1 LRLIFGPEALSRRHR
16 SHQGMLT
23 SWRGSMRVPS
33 PMRIAA
39 LTLLVGGLACAK
51 NTPNEEV
58 GAARDTTAA
67 GISDSAKTNQT
78 KQGVTDTKTGEGT
91 VPNATQT
98 RPDQGEPVT
107 SKGDTLNP
115 AVDSSAINR
124 EPTPSTTRQ
133 TVVDTAM
140 TPQGADSSA
149 ADSSMAPDTSTTAR

>member
-1 LRLIFGPEALSRRHR
+1 
-16 SHQGMLT
+16 
-23 SWRGSMRVPS
+23 MRVPS

-51 NTPNEEV
+51 NAPNEDV

-67 GISDSAKTNQT
+67 GISDSA
-78 KQGVTDTKTGEGT
+78 
-91 VPNATQT
+91 TQT

-107 SKGDTLNP
+107 SKDDTLNP

>member
-1 LRLIFGPEALSRRHR
+1 
-16 SHQGMLT
+16 
-23 SWRGSMRVPS
+23 MRVPS

-51 NTPNEEV
+51 NSANEEV

-67 GISDSAKTNQT
+67 GISDSA
-78 KQGVTDTKTGEGT
+78 
-91 VPNATQT
+91 A
-98 RPDQGEPVT
+98 
-107 SKGDTLNP
+107 

-133 TVVDTAM
+133 TVVDTSM

-149 ADSSMAPDTSTTAR
+149 ADSSTAR

>member
-1 LRLIFGPEALSRRHR
+1 
-16 SHQGMLT
+16 
-23 SWRGSMRVPS
+23 MRVPS

-51 NTPNEEV
+51 NAPNEDV

-67 GISDSAKTNQT
+67 GVS
-78 KQGVTDTKTGEGT
+78 
-91 VPNATQT
+91 
-98 RPDQGEPVT
+98 PVT
-107 SKGDTLNP
+107 SEGDTLNP